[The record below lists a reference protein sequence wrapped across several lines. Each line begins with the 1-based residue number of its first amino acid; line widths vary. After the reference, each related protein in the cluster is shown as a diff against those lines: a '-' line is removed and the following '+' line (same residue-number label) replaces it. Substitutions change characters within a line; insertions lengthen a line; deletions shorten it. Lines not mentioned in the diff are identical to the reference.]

1 MASAETGLGKTEL
14 ALLPEGGKRKWRGDG
29 VFWLTTELGAAVLG
43 HGLSMREGE
52 EGEGEVGCATGRME
66 RGRERRPIAPFLFP
80 FLFFFPSFPI

>member
-1 MASAETGLGKTEL
+1 MGETKELTAGSHLSLREREGEGPRATGAVILGYGR
-14 ALLPEGGKRKWRGDG
+14 P
-29 VFWLTTELGAAVLG
+29 
-43 HGLSMREGE
+43 MREGE